1 MRISLRRTARCG
13 PDTLGA
19 AVERTAVQPR
29 LKDRSRK
36 ALRCFFAPLAALALA
51 GATPAAEPDEL
62 VIFNWSQYLAPE
74 VVAAFE
80 AETGARVRV
89 VHYGGD
95 DHRDQLMVETDGE
108 GFDVIVVSGTTIE
121 TYGKRGWI
129 QPLQEELIPNLRH
142 IDPRWR
148 DAYAATREYAV
159 PYFWGTV
166 GIAYRR
172 DLVPEPITS
181 WMQLYRP
188 APELQGRI
196 KMPNTA
202 RDVLGMALKALGH
215 SMNTDDPEKLKEAG
229 RLALAQKPAV
239 SVYSYI
245 SLGEGSALVS
255 GKTAAAMVYGGDALN
270 VAQHHEDIVYV
281 LPEEGGGIW
290 CDYLTVGANAPH
302 PELAHEFIDFINR
315 PDIAAQQAEY
325 MYLGSPNRAARERID
340 PEILSNPIVYPDAD
354 ALAKSEYYRPL
365 SPELLRLQS
374 RIFTHIVE

>member
-1 MRISLRRTARCG
+1 MHMSLRRTFLCVPVIPGVEAERAVTQPCRKRSNGKAVRC
-13 PDTLGA
+13 L
-19 AVERTAVQPR
+19 
-29 LKDRSRK
+29 L
-36 ALRCFFAPLAALALA
+36 ALLAALALA
-51 GATPAAEPDEL
+51 GPAAAESDEL
-62 VIFNWSQYLAPE
+62 VIFNWSQYLDPD

-80 AETGARVRV
+80 DETDASVRV
-89 VHYGGD
+89 VHYGSD
-95 DHRDQLMVETDGE
+95 DHRDQLMVDTDGE
-108 GFDVIVVSGTTIE
+108 SFDVIVVSGSTIE
-121 TYGKRGWI
+121 TYRKRGWI
-129 QPLQEELIPNLRH
+129 QPLQEEKIPNLRY
-142 IDPRWR
+142 IDSRWR
-148 DAYAATREYAV
+148 DAYAAAHEYGV

-166 GIAYRR
+166 GIGYRR

-202 RDVLGMALKALGH
+202 RDVLAMALKALGH
-215 SMNTDDPEKLKEAG
+215 SMNTDDPGKLKEAG
-229 RLALAQKPAV
+229 RLALEQKPAV

-255 GKTAAAMVYGGDALN
+255 GKIAAAMVYGGDALN

-302 PELAHEFIDFINR
+302 PELAHEFINFINR
-315 PDIAAQQAEY
+315 PDVAAQQAEY

-340 PEILSNPIVYPDAD
+340 PELRSNPIVYPDAE
-354 ALAKSEYYRPL
+354 ALAKSEYYHPL

-374 RIFTHIVE
+374 RIFAHIVE